1 METVSS
7 WAGSPKV
14 TLVSEGGSQVKVH
27 RLLLGLNS
35 DQWRLTLQGL
45 EISQLVFILQGVDGL
60 QLGRLVGEIYEPF
73 AELVSEEENTVERV
87 SVITRVERERE
98 DESDQSNDNID
109 DEDTNY
115 GSEDKNESEVIITDE
130 VEGDYP
136 TEVRSPDMEEIIE
149 EEVEGD
155 VSNKDD
161 SPTEAGSQDMTSI
174 SPDSRIESTK
184 IEKHEGIWYYCHLC
198 DFRAERKANLKI
210 HIQSWHLSAE
220 FQCGQCGAV
229 YNSKSAMNLH
239 RKIKH
244 EGFIPRVIMYPCNQC
259 DYQAKGKTH
268 LRRHIESKHEG
279 IKRFPCHLCD
289 FRAVQEKNLKS
300 HIKTRHLGI
309 KIYNPTECP
318 ECGEMFT
325 TKGAMTVHFKSIHQG
340 VKYPCDL
347 CDYQAT
353 QPSNLKAHI
362 QKRHEGIRYPCDQCD
377 YQAKTKTC
385 LQRHIESQHEGVRY
399 TCNQCDKQF
408 TSQNTLRT
416 HMLKHQIRKEM
427 RYFCD
432 QCGHQAKTEKSLQ
445 EHIQSK
451 HEGFKYPCNQCD
463 YQATTQRSL
472 RKHVLFKHGD

>member
-7 WAGSPKV
+7 WAGSPEV

-27 RLLLGLNS
+27 RLLLGLYS

-109 DEDTNY
+109 DEVTNH

-244 EGFIPRVIMYPCNQC
+244 EGFIPRVII
-259 DYQAKGKTH
+259 KLKE
-268 LRRHIESKHEG
+268 RHISGDILSLNMKVSRG
-279 IKRFPCHLCD
+279 
-289 FRAVQEKNLKS
+289 FRAICVILELYKRIISN
-300 HIKTRHLGI
+300 HISRLGI
-309 KIYNPTECP
+309 SVSRFIIQPN
-318 ECGEMFT
+318 
-325 TKGAMTVHFKSIHQG
+325 VRSV
-340 VKYPCDL
+340 VKC
-347 CDYQAT
+347 
-353 QPSNLKAHI
+353 S
-362 QKRHEGIRYPCDQCD
+362 
-377 YQAKTKTC
+377 
-385 LQRHIESQHEGVRY
+385 LQRE
-399 TCNQCDKQF
+399 
-408 TSQNTLRT
+408 
-416 HMLKHQIRKEM
+416 
-427 RYFCD
+427 
-432 QCGHQAKTEKSLQ
+432 
-445 EHIQSK
+445 
-451 HEGFKYPCNQCD
+451 P
-463 YQATTQRSL
+463 
-472 RKHVLFKHGD
+472 